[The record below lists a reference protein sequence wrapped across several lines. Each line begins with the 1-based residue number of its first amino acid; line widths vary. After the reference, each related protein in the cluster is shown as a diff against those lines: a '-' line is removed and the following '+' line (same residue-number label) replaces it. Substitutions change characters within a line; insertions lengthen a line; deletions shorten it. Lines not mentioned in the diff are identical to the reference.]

1 MKVEKT
7 EMDAVLESILQTG
20 NVMRGENTDLNLK
33 DYSDTVKYLE
43 QLQEISLKTF
53 TEELDRSEG
62 EISEQTAN
70 RALRS
75 PAPFNGIMYGSGFYA
90 AHTPGPKFPSEAH
103 EVPLASRMRNYR
115 GNYESFNQAERSAGF
130 GGAKLITSERSTAMF
145 DYHYTDHN
153 THGGMSTS
161 SGVNLPSAAHNT
173 QNGFAAENA
182 VAPYSQGVGNG
193 CLTNCPQSVNINP
206 LAGLSELAEKA
217 NFASELARNGVSQ
230 SRFSSQGT
238 RGQINGLARHYSFP
252 EAPRRRSWS
261 SSVSDGAAS
270 FFNGRQQSFQADNFS
285 PSFSTGSSAPSDSDL
300 GSPCPSTRARQ
311 FFPYS
316 ESDSD
321 LSPTESSPG
330 YAFDRSRAYQN
341 YNPRSFATYRDWSN
355 QAGSITP
362 NVTVVPDPRS
372 KLSQLFKSGG
382 RTTTKSEQILKE
394 HLQTF
399 GKFLSP
405 PSRDKEDEKPSQAE
419 NEKSWNSGEESIK
432 EKKPA
437 TISSNSIKDSVPS
450 EENTV
455 FPCLWLG
462 CEGVYSEQEDL
473 VRHIEKVHIDQRKA
487 DDLYICYWKD
497 CSRQRRCFNAR
508 YKLVIHMRV
517 HSGEKPN
524 KCTFPGCNK
533 AFSRLENLKIHMRSH
548 TGEKPYLCQ
557 HLGCPKSFS
566 NSSDRAKHQ
575 RTHQDTKPYAC
586 QVPGCPKR
594 YTDPSSLRKHFKQH
608 ANGKMPQQNSSGKS
622 KQKPRGNRS
631 SKRDL
636 LCAGVT
642 RPLSDFSFVDEYQAR
657 KRQKTLDTLR
667 QTTEKKL
674 ALENGF
680 TQAHLDAQRAWYG
693 AESLYG
699 QYNPPPLQPV
709 ARASTP
715 TPEEEPAALCYTQM
729 LSSME
734 IPTFEDTLKP
744 LSSAYS

>member
-1 MKVEKT
+1 MV
-7 EMDAVLESILQTG
+7 
-20 NVMRGENTDLNLK
+20 RGENTDLTLK

-43 QLQEISLKTF
+43 QLQEINVKTF
-53 TEELDRSEG
+53 TAELERKETGILEE
-62 EISEQTAN
+62 TAN
-70 RALRS
+70 RALSS
-75 PAPFNGIMYGSGFYA
+75 PVPFNSIMYGSRSGLYA
-90 AHTPGPKFPSEAH
+90 GRVSGPKFSGETH
-103 EVPLASRMRNYR
+103 EDPVASRMRNYSR
-115 GNYESFNQAERSAGF
+115 SYDSFDQEEIT
-130 GGAKLITSERSTAMF
+130 GGAGNGRLINPPERSTAAMF

-161 SGVNLPSAAHNT
+161 SGVKLPNVNAA

-182 VAPYSQGVGNG
+182 ALHYSQGVGVESFPPS
-193 CLTNCPQSVNINP
+193 LQNCPQPVNINP

-217 NFASELARNGVSQ
+217 NFVSELARNGVAQ
-230 SRFSSQGT
+230 SRFSSQGS
-238 RGQINGLARHYSFP
+238 RGQINRPARQYSYP
-252 EAPRRRSWS
+252 EAPRSRSWS
-261 SSVSDGAAS
+261 SSGSDGVGS
-270 FFNGRQQSFQADNFS
+270 YFNGRQQSFRADNFS
-285 PSFSTGSSAPSDSDL
+285 PSLSTGSSALSDSDL
-300 GSPCPSTRARQ
+300 GSPCHSTQARH

-321 LSPTESSPG
+321 LSPTEPSPG
-330 YAFDRSRAYQN
+330 YAYDRNRAYQN
-341 YNPRSFATYRDWSN
+341 YNPRSFANYRVWSN
-355 QAGSITP
+355 QAESITP
-362 NVTVVPDPRS
+362 NVTVVPGS
-372 KLSQLFKSGG
+372 KLSPLFKSGS
-382 RTTTKSEQILKE
+382 RTTKSEQILKE

-405 PSRDKEDEKPSQAE
+405 SADKDNKKAPLAE
-419 NEKSWNSGEESIK
+419 NEKNWNSGEDSVKEEKPPTSSSNVIK
-432 EKKPA
+432 E
-437 TISSNSIKDSVPS
+437 SLPS
-450 EENTV
+450 EESSV
-455 FPCLWLG
+455 FPCKWVG
-462 CEGVYSEQEDL
+462 CDGLYSEQDDL

-497 CSRQRRCFNAR
+497 CSRQRRAFNAR

-557 HLGCPKSFS
+557 HIGCPKAFS

-608 ANGKMPQQNSSGKS
+608 ANGKMPQQNSNGKS

-642 RPLSDFSFVDEYQAR
+642 RPPPEFGYVDEFQAR

-667 QTTEKKL
+667 QTTEKKM
-674 ALENGF
+674 ALESSF
-680 TQAHLDAQRAWYG
+680 AQAHLDAQRAWYA
-693 AESLYG
+693 AESVYG

-715 TPEEEPAALCYTQM
+715 TPEEEPGALHFTQM

-744 LSSAYS
+744 LSSAY